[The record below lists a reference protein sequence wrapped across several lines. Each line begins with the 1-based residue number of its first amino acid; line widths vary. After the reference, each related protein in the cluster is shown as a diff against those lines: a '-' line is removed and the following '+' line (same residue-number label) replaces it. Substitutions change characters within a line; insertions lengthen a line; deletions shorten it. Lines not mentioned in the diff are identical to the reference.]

1 LFEPQVSALHRVRW
15 SSSPGSS
22 RHVDSPSA
30 TLELE
35 WAWSICADLFSF
47 AAPDPN
53 RLREEDLNRELI
65 FCLLGGFA
73 VPFELARSASNL
85 VWTLNPFSRDWT
97 EARLKSRL
105 MAELSKPQF
114 QPQRSDGALRTYR
127 FPKRKAELI
136 VGARRWL
143 HERDNLLIDLQELAS
158 EGERRQLLCDCPGVG
173 PKTASWL
180 LRNLG
185 LAFGLAVL
193 DVHVLRAL
201 QVAGRITSERLPRD
215 YDLVEAQFLA
225 WCDELGASPAAF
237 DLFVWEWQR
246 GSLTSPSV

>member
-1 LFEPQVSALHRVRW
+1 L
-15 SSSPGSS
+15 
-22 RHVDSPSA
+22 A

-85 VWTLNPFSRDWT
+85 VLTLNPFSRDWT
-97 EARLKSRL
+97 ESTLTSRL

-114 QPQRSDGALRTYR
+114 QPERSDGALRKYR

-158 EGERRQLLCDCPGVG
+158 ECERRQLLCD
-173 PKTASWL
+173 
-180 LRNLG
+180 LG

-193 DVHVLRAL
+193 DVHVMRAL
-201 QVAGRITSERLPRD
+201 QMAGRITSERLPRD

-225 WCDELGASPAAF
+225 WCGELGASPAAF
-237 DLFVWEWQR
+237 DVFVWEWQR

>member
-1 LFEPQVSALHRVRW
+1 LIEPQGRALHGVHC
-15 SSSPGSS
+15 SSSPRPS
-22 RHVDSPSA
+22 RHLDSRSA

-35 WAWSICADLFSF
+35 WAWTVCGDLFSL
-47 AAPDPN
+47 AASGPN

-85 VWTLNPFSRDWT
+85 VWMLNPFSSHWT
-97 EARLKSRL
+97 EGRLKSRL
-105 MAELSKPQF
+105 IAELSTPQF
-114 QPQRSDGALRTYR
+114 QPQRVDGSLRRYR

-143 HERDNLLIDLQELAS
+143 HERDSLLVDLQELAS
-158 EGERRQLLCDCPGVG
+158 ERERRQLMCGCPGVG

-185 LAFGLAVL
+185 LGLGLAVL
-193 DVHVLRAL
+193 DVHIMRAL
-201 QVAGRITSERLPRD
+201 QTAGRITTERLPRD
-215 YDLVEAQFLA
+215 YAFVETQFLA

-237 DLFVWEWQR
+237 DLFVWEFQR

>member
-1 LFEPQVSALHRVRW
+1 MFQPLGSGPQHVRC
-15 SSSPGSS
+15 SGSPGSS
-22 RHVDSPSA
+22 RHVDSQKA

-35 WAWSICADLFSF
+35 SAWSICADLFSF
-47 AAPDPN
+47 AAPDAS

-85 VWTLNPFSRDWT
+85 VLTLNPFSRDWT
-97 EARLKSRL
+97 ESRLKSRL
-105 MAELSKPQF
+105 IAELSKPQF
-114 QPQRSDGALRTYR
+114 QPQRRDGALRMYR
-127 FPKRKAELI
+127 FPKRKAQLI
-136 VGARRWL
+136 LGARRWR
-143 HERDNLLIDLQELAS
+143 HEKDNLLIDLQELGS
-158 EGERRQLLCDCPGVG
+158 EGKRRQLLCDCPGVG

-193 DVHVLRAL
+193 DVHVMRAL
-201 QVAGRITSERLPRD
+201 QMAGRITSERLPRD
-215 YDLVEAQFLA
+215 YDLVEAQFLL

>member
-1 LFEPQVSALHRVRW
+1 LFEPQGRALDRARCF
-15 SSSPGSS
+15 SSPGSL
-22 RHVDSPSA
+22 RHVDSRSA

-35 WAWSICADLFSF
+35 WAWSVCADLFSF

-53 RLREEDLNRELI
+53 RVCEEDLNRELI

-85 VWTLNPFSRDWT
+85 VWTLNPFSAHWT
-97 EARLKSRL
+97 EGRLKGRL
-105 MAELSKPQF
+105 IAELSKPQF
-114 QPQRSDGALRTYR
+114 QPQRSDGGLRRYR
-127 FPKRKAELI
+127 FPQRKAELI

-143 HERDNLLIDLQELAS
+143 HERDNLLFDLRELAS
-158 EGERRQLLCDCPGVG
+158 EGERRQLMCDCPGVG

-193 DVHVLRAL
+193 DIHVMRAL
-201 QVAGRITSERLPRD
+201 QTAGRITTERLPRD
-215 YDLVEAQFLA
+215 YDFVEAQFLG
-225 WCDELGASPAAF
+225 WCQELGASPAAF